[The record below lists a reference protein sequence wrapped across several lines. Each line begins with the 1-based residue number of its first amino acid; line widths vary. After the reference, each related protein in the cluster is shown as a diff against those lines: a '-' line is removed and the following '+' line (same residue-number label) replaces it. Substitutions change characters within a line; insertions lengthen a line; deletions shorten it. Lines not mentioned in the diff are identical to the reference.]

1 MKTDPKFEMLWKTY
15 LVYFLILVFG
25 VAIITKIILV
35 QTKDSAQYKEL
46 AKKKEYHLEPMK
58 ANRGNIYAANGDL
71 LATTVPVF
79 HTYFDPRAVAD
90 TTFDKG
96 IDSLSIQLADL
107 FPKRNFEQWK
117 QYLTEAKKNG
127 KQCTIQRNVSLPNF
141 RKMQRFAMFNTG
153 TYTGGLA
160 KDEETKR
167 IRPYNDLAGCIIGYV
182 RNIDSIIKIDSLE
195 NPDNKPGK
203 QTKIKRIVTYGGLE
217 ASYNSYLKGQDGQRL
232 VRRIHHW
239 GNMPVE
245 SEDDVDPQDGA
256 DVVTTFDIKLQD
268 IVEQALLNTMTTN
281 KAQQGCAILMDVET
295 GYIRALANLQRNDK
309 TGVYEETYN
318 FALSALYE
326 PGSVFK
332 IASMIV
338 LLNHNHDMK
347 LDDKVNIG
355 SGPIKFSNRV
365 MKDDHSFA
373 KNGVCT
379 VQEVIEQSSNKG
391 TAVLITKA
399 FMAHPEKYV
408 DGLYALGLNKKI
420 GTGLAAEAKPSIKHP
435 TDKDKHGRKLWS
447 NVSLPWMSIGY
458 EVNVTPLQLITLY
471 NAIANGGKMMKPQLV
486 SEIRDGNKTIEK
498 YDPVVLNEQIASP
511 EAIKMLQTMLEGVT
525 VRGTAK
531 RQFEGCSFP
540 VAGKTGTAQYCDPKL
555 KYKYR
560 EPGLSR
566 KLYNTT
572 FVGYFPAD
580 KPKYSCIVVV
590 SRARG
595 ARWAA
600 GSVSAPGFREIAE
613 KVYAH
618 HFGILEDG
626 DQSISDNGSTDAPVI
641 MHNDQAHAFF
651 NSINKTYYDSSTEAE
666 WVTIETNPEGVKLI
680 SNAVIS
686 DKTVPNVVG
695 MNVTDAVYLL
705 ESMGIKTRFQGQGV
719 VTEQSLPAGDSLKQN
734 SVINLKLA
742 MK

>member
-1 MKTDPKFEMLWKTY
+1 MKTDPKFDMLWKTY
-15 LVYFLILVFG
+15 LVYFLVLVFG
-25 VAIITKIILV
+25 IAIITKIILV

-46 AKKKEYHLEPMK
+46 AKKKEYHIEPMK

-71 LATTVPVF
+71 LATTIPVF
-79 HTYFDPRAVAD
+79 HTYFDPRVVAD
-90 TTFDKG
+90 TVFDKG
-96 IDSLSIQLADL
+96 IDSLSRQLANL
-107 FPKRNFEQWK
+107 FPKRNAEQWK
-117 QYLTEAKKNG
+117 RHLTEARTNSR
-127 KQCTIQRNVSLPNF
+127 QCTIERNVSLSNF
-141 RKMQRFAMFNTG
+141 RKMQNFAIFKTG
-153 TYTGGLA
+153 TYAGGLA
-160 KDEETKR
+160 KDEENKR
-167 IRPYNDLAGCIIGYV
+167 IRPYNDLAGCVIGYV
-182 RNIDSIIKIDSLE
+182 RKDSIM
-195 NPDNKPGK
+195 
-203 QTKIKRIVTYGGLE
+203 RYGGLE
-217 ASYNSYLKGQDGQRL
+217 ATYNKYLTGQDGQRL

-245 SEDDVDPQDGA
+245 SDEDIDPQDGA

-268 IVEQALLNTMTTN
+268 IVENALLNTMTTN

-295 GYIRALANLQRNDK
+295 GYIRAMANLQRNDK
-309 TGVYEETYN
+309 TGVYEESYN

-355 SGPIKFSNRV
+355 AGPIRFSNRV

-420 GTGLAAEAKPSIKHP
+420 ETGLAAEAKPSIKHP
-435 TDKDKHGRKLWS
+435 TDKDRHGNKVWS

-471 NAIANGGKMMKPQLV
+471 NAIANGGKMMKPQFV
-486 SEIRDGNKTIEK
+486 SEIRNGNKTIEK
-498 YDPVVLNEQIASP
+498 YDPVVLNEQIAP
-511 EAIKMLQTMLEGVT
+511 TEAINMLRTMLEGVT
-525 VRGTAK
+525 IRGTAK
-531 RQFEGCSFP
+531 KQFEGCGFP
-540 VAGKTGTAQYCDPKL
+540 VAGKTGTAQYCDPTL

-618 HFGILEDG
+618 YYGILEDN
-626 DQSISDNGSTDAPVI
+626 DLSSTDNEAVPAPVI
-641 MHNDQAHAFF
+641 MHNEQAPAFL
-651 NSINKTYYDSSTEAE
+651 NGINMNYYDSSTESE
-666 WVTIETNPEGVKLI
+666 WVTIETNPEGVKLV

-705 ESMGIKTRFQGQGV
+705 ESMGIETRFEGQGV
-719 VTEQSLPAGDSLKQN
+719 VTEQSLPAGDTLRKN
-734 SVINLKLA
+734 SVMNLKLA